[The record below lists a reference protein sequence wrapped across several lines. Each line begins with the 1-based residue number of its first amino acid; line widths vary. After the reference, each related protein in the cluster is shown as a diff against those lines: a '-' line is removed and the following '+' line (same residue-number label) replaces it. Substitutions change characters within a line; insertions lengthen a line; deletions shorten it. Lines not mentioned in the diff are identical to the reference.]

1 MEMSKPIARVFFYP
15 DWGVVYDQLVAMCE
29 GRIVAR
35 GYGVPSLK
43 KKLGKAW
50 HVACPCPIERFVG
63 AVRE

>member
-1 MEMSKPIARVFFYP
+1 MTKPIARVFFYP
-15 DWGVVYDQLVAMCE
+15 DWEVVYDQLVAMHE

-35 GYGVPSLK
+35 GYSAPSLK

-50 HVACPCPIERFVG
+50 HVVCPCPIERFVG